1 MTNEQSKG
9 LLRNCKLTSSNYG
22 NLANQLQKRKNVF
35 QILLPYYSII
45 GIINGLIPRFFT
57 LCAYQK
63 DVLAFWGICVSVT
76 FLVISM
82 QIALARYPERI
93 ESANNK
99 LNSIKSLINHI
110 ESDQQIEN
118 ISDFWKE
125 YNALI
130 SNSSFIQR
138 RYFYKTCTI
147 TDKKSSNTQNK
158 ETASHFSKIESICFI
173 LVEFFEN
180 MFFIILFLLP
190 FIIYIIVFLS
200 FE

>member
-57 LCAYQK
+57 LCTYQK
-63 DVLAFWGICVSVT
+63 DILAFWGICVSVT

-118 ISDFWKE
+118 ISDYWKE

-138 RYFYKTCTI
+138 RYFYKTCKI

-180 MFFIILFLLP
+180 MFYIILFLLP
-190 FIIYIIVFLS
+190 FIIYIIIFLS